1 MATNNPARDMK
12 EQNRISPQFVGV
24 LNASARVVFILVST
38 FRMIFERLLY
48 AMVSVFVYF
57 ESNPECLGAG
67 YTVRPELSIEC
78 DDEPHIAR

>member
-1 MATNNPARDMK
+1 MAPNNPARDMK
-12 EQNRISPQFVGV
+12 EHNRISPQFVGV

-57 ESNPECLGAG
+57 ESNPECLGAW